1 MQIYNFL
8 LIYQTIITTDETFF
22 VTKTKKIV
30 DMTNFSGSWW
40 VLGSLLAGSEV
51 NPRSNPQKQKTVK
64 SLAITNK
71 SVNFAASYGQ
81 INPATDLKPPG
92 LFSLTPLQEKSKQ

>member
-30 DMTNFSGSWW
+30 DMTNFYGSWW

-51 NPRSNPQKQKTVK
+51 NPRPNPQKQKTVK

-71 SVNFAASYGQ
+71 IVNFAASYGQ

>member
-1 MQIYNFL
+1 
-8 LIYQTIITTDETFF
+8 
-22 VTKTKKIV
+22 
-30 DMTNFSGSWW
+30 MTNFYGSWW

-81 INPATDLKPPG
+81 INPATDLKQWVYT
-92 LFSLTPLQEKSKQ
+92 LIEVTENSATLSLTSMLTRRV

>member
-1 MQIYNFL
+1 
-8 LIYQTIITTDETFF
+8 
-22 VTKTKKIV
+22 
-30 DMTNFSGSWW
+30 MTNFYGSWW

-51 NPRSNPQKQKTVK
+51 NPRPNPQKQKTVK

-92 LFSLTPLQEKSKQ
+92 LFSLTPLQEQSKQ

>member
-8 LIYQTIITTDETFF
+8 LIYQTIITTDEALF
-22 VTKTKKIV
+22 VTQTKKIV
-30 DMTNFSGSWW
+30 DMTNFYGSWW

-51 NPRSNPQKQKTVK
+51 NPRPNPQKQKTVK

>member
-1 MQIYNFL
+1 MQISNFL
-8 LIYQTIITTDETFF
+8 LIYQPIITTVDVLF
-22 VTKTKKIV
+22 VTQTTQIV
-30 DMTNFSGSWW
+30 DMTNFYGSWW

-51 NPRSNPQKQKTVK
+51 NPRPNPQKQKTVK

>member
-1 MQIYNFL
+1 
-8 LIYQTIITTDETFF
+8 
-22 VTKTKKIV
+22 
-30 DMTNFSGSWW
+30 MTNFYGSWW

-51 NPRSNPQKQKTVK
+51 NPRPNPQKQKTVK

-81 INPATDLKPPG
+81 ITPATGLKLWVYTSIEATG
-92 LFSLTPLQEKSKQ
+92 NSAT